1 MEPLAKVRIPWG
13 VGRLISALMVV
24 NLALVACA
32 GQTQPSYPTTP
43 VVPGNGDDLGFAPDF
58 LITAYQGEEMLGGK
72 EITLSQLFSR
82 DFAQRKPLILNF
94 WAGLCP
100 PCRIELPDLQE
111 VHEEYKG
118 RALLFGLDVGP
129 FVGLGSRKDGRA
141 LLEELKVTYPNGTTF
156 DAEVVRAYSIL
167 GMPTT
172 FFIKPTGEIVEKW
185 TGLLNEDK
193 MTELVEELLAASSG
207 S

>member
-1 MEPLAKVRIPWG
+1 
-13 VGRLISALMVV
+13 MVV
-24 NLALVACA
+24 ALAAIACA
-32 GQTQPSYPTTP
+32 GQTQPDYLTTP
-43 VVPGNGDDLGFAPDF
+43 GLPGGRGDLGYAPDF

-94 WAGLCP
+94 WAGSCP
-100 PCRIELPDLQE
+100 PCRLEMPDLQE
-111 VHEEYKG
+111 VHEEYMG

-129 FVGLGSRKDGRA
+129 FVGLGSREDGRA

-156 DAEVVRAYSIL
+156 DAEVVKAYSIL
-167 GMPTT
+167 GIPTT
-172 FFIKPTGEIVEKW
+172 FFIKPSGEIVNKW